1 MFELR
6 DIYMGKIQGK
16 NPIVDA
22 DQLDAHIA
30 YVLENGFGWSATSCL
45 VLLVFALAAVWG
57 NYPDDERRNIESD
70 EELDLY
76 PRQRVTMAV
85 PDHRMRESLMYIA
98 MAQKRMSTAYLDD
111 SLLGVVCFC
120 LFGYVLPE
128 MGDVDASA
136 DVGIRMW
143 YQYNIEPIPGWKMFR
158 TASMMWEAYNLK
170 HSDGKTQRPKQEE
183 SMSSIKFTTTV
194 WGREY

>member
-6 DIYMGKIQGK
+6 DIYMTKIQGK

-22 DQLDAHIA
+22 DQLDSHIK

-45 VLLVFALAAVWG
+45 VLLVFALASIWG
-57 NYPDDERRNIESD
+57 NYPDDERRTVESD
-70 EELDLY
+70 EELDLI

-85 PDHRMRESLMYIA
+85 PDHRMRESLMYIT

-120 LFGYVLPE
+120 LFGCVSVIIIIIRHRE
-128 MGDVDASA
+128 RFCA
-136 DVGIRMW
+136 DG
-143 YQYNIEPIPGWKMFR
+143 
-158 TASMMWEAYNLK
+158 
-170 HSDGKTQRPKQEE
+170 
-183 SMSSIKFTTTV
+183 
-194 WGREY
+194 

>member
-1 MFELR
+1 MS
-6 DIYMGKIQGK
+6 KIQGK

-30 YVLENGFGWSATSCL
+30 HVLDNGFGWSATSCL

-57 NYPDDERRNIESD
+57 NYPDDERRSVETD

-76 PRQRVTMAV
+76 PRQRLTMAL

-120 LFGYVLPE
+120 LFGYVPRP
-128 MGDVDASA
+128 DVKWNSDLTI
-136 DVGIRMW
+136 GTNRMW

-170 HSDGKTQRPKQEE
+170 HSDGKTHRPKQEE
-183 SMSSIKFTTTV
+183 SM
-194 WGREY
+194 

>member
-6 DIYMGKIQGK
+6 DIYMSKIQGK

-120 LFGYVLPE
+120 LFGYVLP
-128 MGDVDASA
+128 
-136 DVGIRMW
+136 
-143 YQYNIEPIPGWKMFR
+143 KM
-158 TASMMWEAYNLK
+158 
-170 HSDGKTQRPKQEE
+170 
-183 SMSSIKFTTTV
+183 SMSMLLLLT
-194 WGREY
+194 